1 MIYRVKW
8 INNSTLFF
16 FIIYIKN
23 QTSPTQLV
31 FSVVP
36 RDRNTFQ
43 TETHTS
49 SLATY
54 RNNSESSSISAP
66 ELEDTRSPLS
76 ALSDEL
82 VTFRSVLWPA
92 LIVLSADR
100 PCNLWPGSTDGHN
113 QQRRVTLIH
122 WGGTAYSGINTHT
135 HTPIYTN
142 IYTQYVWELWN

>member
-1 MIYRVKW
+1 M
-8 INNSTLFF
+8 
-16 FIIYIKN
+16 
-23 QTSPTQLV
+23 

-135 HTPIYTN
+135 HTHTN
-142 IYTQYVWELWN
+142 IYEYIHTVCLGTVKLILSTRMSHEVPMLKKGVWRLLSEKVV